1 MNPIDQYFNEEK
13 FQCSVGLVI
22 SILFLAVAAYFLYQP
37 SSFYKGL
44 AYSIMP
50 ISFLFLMI
58 CTMIVLRTPKDIVR
72 VKSFLTTEPLKLKT
86 EELPRM
92 NKIMNSFVIIK
103 KVELGLL
110 LLSLIICIVF
120 WKNDLIKGI
129 TIGLIV
135 QSVGLYYFDY
145 NASARGAVYLDF
157 LKSI

>member
-44 AYSIMP
+44 AYTIMP

-72 VKSFLTTEPLKLKT
+72 VNSYYTTEPLKLKT

-120 WKNDLIKGI
+120 WKYDLMRGI
-129 TIGLIV
+129 AIGLII
-135 QSVGLYYFDY
+135 QSAGLYYFDHH
-145 NASARGAVYLDF
+145 ASTRGAVYLEF

>member
-72 VKSFLTTEPLKLKT
+72 VNSYYTTEPLKLKT

-103 KVELGLL
+103 KVELGMLL
-110 LLSLIICIVF
+110 ISLIICILF

-145 NASARGAVYLDF
+145 HASTRGAVYLEF

>member
-44 AYSIMP
+44 AYAIMP

-58 CTMIVLRTPKDIVR
+58 CTMIVWRTPKDIVR
-72 VKSFLTTEPLKLKT
+72 VNSYYTTEPLKLKT

-103 KVELGLL
+103 KVELGMLL
-110 LLSLIICIVF
+110 ISLIICILF
-120 WKNDLIKGI
+120 WKNDLVQGI
-129 TIGLIV
+129 SIGLMV
-135 QSVGLYYFDY
+135 QSAALYYFDY
-145 NASARGAVYLDF
+145 HASTRGSVYLEF